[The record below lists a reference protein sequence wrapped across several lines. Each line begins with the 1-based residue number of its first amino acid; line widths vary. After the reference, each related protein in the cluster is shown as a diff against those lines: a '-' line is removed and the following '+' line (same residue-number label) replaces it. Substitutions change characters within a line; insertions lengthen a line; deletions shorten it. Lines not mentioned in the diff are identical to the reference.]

1 MYKFLLKKNH
11 FAIEFYFFFVDI
23 IDIQFLFNKSQILID
38 KLDINVRY
46 SETDQMSFVYHG
58 NYVKYF
64 EMGRISW
71 LKKLGF
77 SYKKIEEDGILLPVI
92 DLKINFKQPAMF
104 DDKLTLITTL
114 AKLPSYMI
122 EFNYEILK
130 DDKII
135 TLGYTKLIFL
145 NSKTNKPIRCPKK
158 ILDSLNKV

>member
-1 MYKFLLKKNH
+1 MKD
-11 FAIEFYFFFVDI
+11 E
-23 IDIQFLFNKSQILID
+23 
-38 KLDINVRY
+38 LDIFVRY

-77 SYKKIEEDGILLPVI
+77 SYKKLEEDGIKLPVI
-92 DLKINFKQPAMF
+92 DLKINFKQPALF
-104 DDKLTLITTL
+104 DDKLTLIT
-114 AKLPSYMI
+114 KLVKSPSYMI

-130 DDKII
+130 DGKII

-145 NSKTNKPIRCPKK
+145 NSKINKPVRCPKK
-158 ILDSLNKV
+158 ILDAIN

>member
-1 MYKFLLKKNH
+1 MKD
-11 FAIEFYFFFVDI
+11 E
-23 IDIQFLFNKSQILID
+23 
-38 KLDINVRY
+38 LDIFVRY

-77 SYKKIEEDGILLPVI
+77 SYKKLEEDGIMLPVI
-92 DLKINFKQPAMF
+92 DLKINFKQPALF
-104 DDKLTLITTL
+104 DDKLTLIT
-114 AKLPSYMI
+114 KLVKSPSYMI

-130 DDKII
+130 DGKSI

-145 NSKTNKPIRCPKK
+145 NSKTNKPVRCPKK
-158 ILDSLNKV
+158 ILDAIN

>member
-1 MYKFLLKKNH
+1 LKD
-11 FAIEFYFFFVDI
+11 E
-23 IDIQFLFNKSQILID
+23 
-38 KLDINVRY
+38 LDIFVRY

-77 SYKKIEEDGILLPVI
+77 SYKKLEEDGIKLPVI
-92 DLKINFKQPAMF
+92 DLKINFKQPALF
-104 DDKLTLITTL
+104 DDKLTLIT
-114 AKLPSYMI
+114 KLVKSPSYMI

-130 DDKII
+130 DGKII

-145 NSKTNKPIRCPKK
+145 NSKTNKPVRCPKK
-158 ILDSLNKV
+158 ILDAIN

>member
-1 MYKFLLKKNH
+1 LKD
-11 FAIEFYFFFVDI
+11 E
-23 IDIQFLFNKSQILID
+23 
-38 KLDINVRY
+38 LDIFVRY

-77 SYKKIEEDGILLPVI
+77 SYKKLEEDGIMLPVI
-92 DLKINFKQPAMF
+92 DLKINFKQPALF
-104 DDKLTLITTL
+104 DDKLTLIT
-114 AKLPSYMI
+114 KLVKAPSYMI

-130 DDKII
+130 DGKSI

-145 NSKTNKPIRCPKK
+145 NSKTNKPVRCPKK
-158 ILDSLNKV
+158 ILDAIN

>member
-1 MYKFLLKKNH
+1 MKD
-11 FAIEFYFFFVDI
+11 E
-23 IDIQFLFNKSQILID
+23 
-38 KLDINVRY
+38 LDIFVRY

-77 SYKKIEEDGILLPVI
+77 SYKKLEEDGIKLPVI
-92 DLKINFKQPAMF
+92 DLKINFKQPALF
-104 DDKLTLITTL
+104 DDKLTLIT
-114 AKLPSYMI
+114 KLVKSPSYMI

-130 DDKII
+130 DGKII

-145 NSKTNKPIRCPKK
+145 NSKTNKPVRCPKK
-158 ILDSLNKV
+158 ILDAIN